1 MRSRRIC
8 GHILALMIVAVA
20 GCARIAATRAP
31 VPEITAAAAPA
42 PILRTVMWSSLF
54 SDVNDPEWRAKMKA
68 LHDMNINGASGLL
81 MICRP
86 RFCEYAWP
94 TVAGAQGS
102 SDATYDLMRIN
113 QRWLA
118 HVSEVVDYANSFEP
132 PFALQFDFLPH
143 PTLRQGEGMV
153 FKALRMMLS
162 PLSVMEPPA
171 PIVEPRDEMVFS
183 AMGNVQG
190 IKANGTRIFEDVP
203 MGAWAEVSRNW
214 LRATVPIINRARFG
228 AVLFVLER
236 TGNSGC
242 EQWYWNEARAAG
254 LSPSVYVITNA
265 HLGGGAINSPHF
277 STVKAICSYGQRGAY
292 VSTDGTE
299 GGRNLSAGEVRRIV
313 DSRAAKG
320 DPVVEIYSPYF
331 SADREG
337 GSYASRGRPS
347 AAFIAHKCG
356 AALVEEGR

>member
-102 SDATYDLMRIN
+102 SDATYDLMGRN
-113 QRWLA
+113 ERWYA
-118 HVSEVVDYANSFEP
+118 HLNEVVDYANSFEP
-132 PFALQFDFLPH
+132 LFALQFDFLPH
-143 PTLRQGEGMV
+143 PTLRSDEHMV
-153 FKALRMMLS
+153 FKALRMLLAPVS
-162 PLSVMEPPA
+162 LMEPEEIA
-171 PIVEPRDEMVFS
+171 VGQEGMHDDLVFTTRR
-183 AMGNVQG
+183 NVQG
-190 IKANGTRIFEDVP
+190 IQARGTELFEQAP
-203 MGAWAEVSRNW
+203 SGAWAEVSRNW
-214 LRATVPIINRARFG
+214 LRQTVPIINRARFG

-236 TGNSGC
+236 NGAEAC
-242 EQWYWNEARAAG
+242 ERFYWNEAKAAG
-254 LSPSVYVITNA
+254 LSPTVYVITNA
-265 HLGGGAINSPHF
+265 RMSGAIHSPHPHDVAGF
-277 STVKAICSYGQRGAY
+277 RSGPMYAS
-292 VSTDGTE
+292 SDGWE
-299 GGRNLSAGEVRRIV
+299 PSARDWRRCV
-313 DSRAAKG
+313 DQQAAKG
-320 DPVVEIYSPYF
+320 SPAIELYRSEFSDGSGGGDYSK
-331 SADREG
+331 RT
-337 GSYASRGRPS
+337 RPS
-347 AAFIAHKCG
+347 ASYIARTSG
-356 AALVEEGR
+356 AVLVEHGR